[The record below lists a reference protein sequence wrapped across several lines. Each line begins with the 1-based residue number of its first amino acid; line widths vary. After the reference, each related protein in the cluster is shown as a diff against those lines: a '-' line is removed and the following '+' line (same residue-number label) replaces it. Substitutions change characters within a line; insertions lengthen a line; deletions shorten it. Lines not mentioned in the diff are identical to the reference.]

1 MAKFSGASVITPNAA
16 TAVAEVIRKAIVEGE
31 LSAGERLKEDEL
43 ARELNVSRTPIRE
56 ALLLLQADGLVQ
68 AVPRRGALVR
78 SYGVAELAEMY
89 ELRALLEGSAAK
101 RAATRMTAKQV
112 EALRKSCERFTG
124 IASRPDANVKELVQE
139 NMFFHNAIHDA
150 TESPRLVEML
160 RSVIDMPLVYKAYI
174 WYSPKQKLLSEHYHN
189 ELTAAM
195 ASKDAERAE
204 LIMKE
209 HVYEARDH
217 LLATIKAEAGQT
229 DQVA

>member
-1 MAKFSGASVITPNAA
+1 VITPNAA

-31 LSAGERLKEDEL
+31 LGAGERLKEDEL

-68 AVPRRGALVR
+68 AVPRRGAVVR
-78 SYGVAELAEMY
+78 SYGLEELAEMY

-101 RAATRMTAKQV
+101 RAAARMTPEQV
-112 EALRKSCERFTG
+112 EVLRGSCQRFTK
-124 IASRPDANVKELVQE
+124 IASRADADVKELVQE

-150 TESPRLVEML
+150 TDSPRLVEML

-195 ASKDAERAE
+195 ASHDAERAE

-217 LLATIKAEAGQT
+217 LLATIEAEATQKG